1 MFSHRNDPAAD
12 GVGIAFTDREDG
24 HSSGPLGSL
33 NLGRTDVDDLDALR
47 ANLAAVRR
55 ALGVAQVISV
65 RQVHG
70 TDVLD
75 VDEHLLATWTV
86 DSWLGASVPGAPPAL
101 VADAMVT
108 QLPGVALAI
117 RVADCLPVL
126 FADPAAGV
134 VAAAHAG
141 RVGLAAG
148 VLSATLAR
156 MAELGAREITAWI
169 GPHVCAACYEVP
181 AAMRDE
187 LADVLPGAWATT
199 AWGTPALDL
208 GRAAVVQ
215 LEAAG
220 CRVIREDPCTRETAT
235 LHSHR
240 RDGAA
245 AGRQAG
251 IVWLPGSGPVEPVG
265 TTH

>member
-1 MFSHRNDPAAD
+1 MFSHRNDPAVD
-12 GVGIAFTDREDG
+12 GVGIAFTDREG
-24 HSSGPLGSL
+24 GYSPGSLGPL
-33 NLGRTDVDDLDALR
+33 NLGRTDVDDLGALR
-47 ANLAAVRR
+47 ANLAAVRG
-55 ALGVAQVISV
+55 ALGLAQVVSV

-75 VDEHLLATWTV
+75 VDERLLATWTE
-86 DSWLGASVPGAPPAL
+86 DSWLGASVPGGAPAL

-108 QLPGVALAI
+108 RLPGVALAI

-126 FADPAAGV
+126 FADPGAGV

-148 VLSATLAR
+148 VLPATLSR
-156 MAELGAREITAWI
+156 MVELGACEITAWI

-181 AAMRDE
+181 AAMRE
-187 LADVLPGAWATT
+187 EVAATLPGAWATT

-220 CRVIREDPCTRETAT
+220 CRVVRVDPCTRETAT

-240 RDGAA
+240 RDGGG

-251 IVWLPGSGPVEPVG
+251 LVWLLR
-265 TTH
+265 

>member
-12 GVGIAFTDREDG
+12 GVGVAFTDREDG
-24 HSSGPLGSL
+24 YSSGPLGPL

-47 ANLAAVRR
+47 ANLAAVREV
-55 ALGVAQVISV
+55 LGLEQVISV

-70 TDVLD
+70 TDVLE
-75 VDEHLLATWTV
+75 VDERLLATWTA

-108 QLPGVALAI
+108 RLPGVALAI

-126 FADPAAGV
+126 LADATATV

-141 RVGLAAG
+141 RVGLAGG
-148 VLSATLAR
+148 VLPATLAR
-156 MAELGAREITAWI
+156 MAELGAHEITAWI

-181 AAMRDE
+181 AAMREE
-187 LADVLPGAWATT
+187 LAATLPGAWATT
-199 AWGTPALDL
+199 AWGTPSLDL
-208 GRAAVVQ
+208 GRAAALQ

-220 CRVIREDPCTRETAT
+220 CRVIRKDPCTREAAT

-240 RDGAA
+240 RDGRA

-251 IVWLPGSGPVEPVG
+251 IVWLPGAP
-265 TTH
+265 

>member
-1 MFSHRNDPAAD
+1 MFSHRNDPVVD
-12 GVGIAFTDREDG
+12 GVGVAFTDREG
-24 HSSGPLGSL
+24 GFSSGSLGPL

-55 ALGVAQVISV
+55 ALGLATVISV

-75 VDEHLLATWTV
+75 VDRELLGSWTG

-108 QLPGVALAI
+108 RLPGVALAI

-126 FADPAAGV
+126 FADPGAGV
-134 VAAAHAG
+134 IGAAHAG
-141 RVGLAAG
+141 RVGLTAG
-148 VLSATLAR
+148 VLPATLAR
-156 MAELGAREITAWI
+156 MADLGAERIIAWI

-187 LADVLPGAWATT
+187 VAAVLPAAWATT
-199 AWGTPALDL
+199 SWGTPALDL
-208 GRAAVVQ
+208 GGAAAVQ

-220 CRVIREDPCTRETAT
+220 CRVIRVDPCTRETPT

-240 RDGAA
+240 RDGEA

-251 IVWLPGSGPVEPVG
+251 VVWLPV
-265 TTH
+265 